1 MENMCHVAL
10 WVVCASHIFKLVAG
24 ALASLQNFVKPPATK
39 VEDFRAPTPMALD
52 NLRYGNFRPTT
63 VVPEARSLP
72 GYGGQVEEWANYKF
86 QVQAI
91 EMKESQMSEGERKK
105 LGGLALRLTERLQGP
120 ALQIAKTL
128 GIEELAKPDGV
139 TKLMNALETDLLPLR
154 RQAAVELYQAGSMPG
169 LLSRQNAEP
178 MASYVL
184 RREAWWNQLT
194 ELDKEVKCSQAILGE
209 QMLTQ
214 SGLTSMEQQLVRS
227 VMSNDLSDLK
237 KLAATLRDQFG
248 AVHDREKRKG
258 KGDHKGCWGWGQRS
272 SYMAESYMAE
282 DENPVVTDETPENAE
297 YDEELYDENYEETPE
312 GPEGTQL
319 EEDIV
324 AWYADQGIHAQ
335 TCSAEDLE
343 LIYDTVEH
351 ETAAFYSRQQAAH
364 RGYSVPAS
372 NSMYQSNNNQTPQ
385 ERQAKVLAAKQRT
398 RCRACGQQG
407 HWQRDWICPK
417 RKGGFKGKGKNK
429 DKGKVQSKGKQ
440 DGKSS
445 PSSTRSTSGSPS
457 KPRVVYFSVRD
468 SHQEEPF
475 AGMVHRYEPSGPGS
489 PGLDDVDQRRLEDE
503 VRRLMTLPPE
513 RLEQQFQQELHYMP
527 PQSKAAARPP
537 SGSLVPD
544 LMMQTHH
551 PKSPGFYV
559 QQARE
564 DRLRRPWDSQLARC
578 RFQRHLEET
587 TVAHMRTR
595 HEEDRMPTSTC

>member
-1 MENMCHVAL
+1 MLRCG
-10 WVVCASHIFKLVAG
+10 SFTRSTSSKLVAG
-24 ALASLQNFVKPPATK
+24 AFATSLQNFDYTPVAKVKDWK
-39 VEDFRAPTPMALD
+39 APTPMALD
-52 NLRYGNFRPTT
+52 NLKYGNFRPTT

-91 EMKESQMSEGERKK
+91 EMKESQMSEAERKK

-258 KGDHKGCWGWGQRS
+258 KGDHKGRWGWGQRS

-297 YDEELYDENYEETPE
+297 YDEEICDENYDEMPE

-372 NSMYQSNNNQTPQ
+372 NSLYQSNNNQTPQ

-429 DKGKVQSKGKQ
+429 DKGKVQSKGKN

-475 AGMVHRYEPSGPGS
+475 AGMVHRYEPSGPGN

-503 VRRLMTLPPE
+503 VRRLMTLPSE
-513 RLEQQFQQELHYMP
+513 RLEQEFQQELHYMP
-527 PQSKAAARPP
+527 HHRAR
-537 SGSLVPD
+537 
-544 LMMQTHH
+544 
-551 PKSPGFYV
+551 
-559 QQARE
+559 QQH
-564 DRLRRPWDSQLARC
+564 D
-578 RFQRHLEET
+578 HLQE
-587 TVAHMRTR
+587 VWFLI
-595 HEEDRMPTSTC
+595 